1 MTVEKDWAEDIGAFG
16 LAGKRSLITG
26 GASGIGE
33 ACARLMAAR
42 GAVALIADREHEA
55 AQAVAADIGGHAVAM
70 DVADEA
76 SVEAAVA
83 DLERDVGT
91 IDVAINSAGVLQRPL
106 PPEELTMK
114 EWDLVTHID
123 WRGSYLV
130 CAAAGRRMAG
140 RGRGSIVNI
149 ASVSGMRSAPLHGY
163 GPAKAAI
170 ISLTECLA
178 AEWGPSGVR
187 VNTVSPG
194 FTRTPALEKSLALG
208 VLDEAELTGNS
219 ALGRL
224 VTAWE
229 VAQAVAFLASDQ
241 ASGITGINL
250 PVDVG
255 YLVATSWASYGGLRA
270 SRVRQ

>member
-1 MTVEKDWAEDIGAFG
+1 
-16 LAGKRSLITG
+16 
-26 GASGIGE
+26 
-33 ACARLMAAR
+33 
-42 GAVALIADREHEA
+42 
-55 AQAVAADIGGHAVAM
+55 
-70 DVADEA
+70 
-76 SVEAAVA
+76 
-83 DLERDVGT
+83 
-91 IDVAINSAGVLQRPL
+91 
-106 PPEELTMK
+106 
-114 EWDLVTHID
+114 
-123 WRGSYLV
+123 
-130 CAAAGRRMAG
+130 MAG

-255 YLVATSWASYGGLRA
+255 YLVATSWASYGGLLA

>member
-33 ACARLMAAR
+33 ACARLMAARGAVALIAAR

-194 FTRTPALEKSLALG
+194 FTRTPALEKSLATPNWR
-208 VLDEAELTGNS
+208 DRSCTGSSVWEYSMKPSSPVTRRS
-219 ALGRL
+219 AG
-224 VTAWE
+224 
-229 VAQAVAFLASDQ
+229 S
-241 ASGITGINL
+241 
-250 PVDVG
+250 
-255 YLVATSWASYGGLRA
+255 
-270 SRVRQ
+270 

>member
-1 MTVEKDWAEDIGAFG
+1 MTVEKNWGAEFGAFG
-16 LAGKRSLITG
+16 LAGKRGLITG

-33 ACARLMAAR
+33 ACARLMVER
-42 GAVALIADREHEA
+42 GAVALIADREHET
-55 AQAVAADIGGHAVAM
+55 AQAVAADIGGYAVAM

-76 SVEAAVA
+76 SVEAVVA
-83 DLERDVGT
+83 DLERDHGA
-91 IDVAINSAGVLQRPL
+91 IDITINSAGVLQRPL

-114 EWDLVTHID
+114 EWDLVAHID

-130 CAAAGRRMAG
+130 CAAAGRRMAE
-140 RGRGSIVNI
+140 RGHGSIVNI

-187 VNTVSPG
+187 VNAVSPG

-208 VLDEAELTGNS
+208 VLDEAELTGNA

-224 VTAWE
+224 VTARE